1 MVSTLRK
8 LLVKQDVVDTRE
20 EQAEGLGFQK
30 GPDYIWLYER
40 HQKMLCG
47 VMSLAGLGQAE
58 VGLGEAGL

>member
-1 MVSTLRK
+1 M
-8 LLVKQDVVDTRE
+8 KQDVVDTRE